1 MGQGVT
7 GKLHEDFGAEE
18 NGKLR
23 INNGLWVACR
33 EDLRS
38 KQNLNKVP
46 SGDYS
51 IVREIEELVAENAES
66 Q

>member
-1 MGQGVT
+1 MWQDVT
-7 GKLHEDFGAEE
+7 GKFHEAFGAEE
-18 NGKLR
+18 NGNLR

-38 KQNLNKVP
+38 KQNLNKIP
-46 SGDYS
+46 SGDYA
-51 IVREIEELVAENAES
+51 IVTETEELVAENAES

>member
-1 MGQGVT
+1 MKT
-7 GKLHEDFGAEE
+7 GAEE
-18 NGKLR
+18 NRKLR

-38 KQNLNKVP
+38 KQNLNKIP
-46 SGDYS
+46 SGDYA
-51 IVREIEELVAENAES
+51 ILKEIEELVAENAES